1 MAHSQ
6 RQKKR
11 SGQFKKKHFEAK
23 GRGQRE
29 VKGEGEKK
37 TRSPGKQE
45 LDKPLSEVKNSSVQT
60 SESVEKKVVHQ
71 GSETQYEDS
80 RSYSKRMV
88 VSNWDRYS
96 DGMYVSLFTLLK
108 CVSSISDREEG
119 VAFSSETEEQ
129 LQQRLVQLLNLPSVN
144 QDTQW
149 KETRERTEEEEEEED
164 GVLSLNVVAL
174 ANDLSSLPV
183 SVRLGL
189 SQNLLEQYG
198 VVDSDITPPSDPLTN
213 PPPPPAA
220 AALEKDVKSLL
231 LSRDSKVEMKSFDFT
246 PPPPP
251 PPLSITTTVTHHDPL
266 LQETN
271 DTDLES
277 LLSSSDTHPSSAHT
291 AGSDSDHTHYKSSAT
306 PTYDQTVVPPNN
318 RSTPTE
324 EELDDILDD
333 LLS

>member
-96 DGMYVSLFTLLK
+96 D
-108 CVSSISDREEG
+108 DREEG

-149 KETRERTEEEEEEED
+149 KETRERTEEEEEED